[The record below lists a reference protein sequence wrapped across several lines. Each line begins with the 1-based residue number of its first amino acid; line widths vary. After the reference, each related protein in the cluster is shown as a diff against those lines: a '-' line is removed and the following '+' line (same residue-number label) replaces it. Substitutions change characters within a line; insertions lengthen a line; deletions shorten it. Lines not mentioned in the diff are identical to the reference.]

1 MNSRSGNRTGTM
13 GRRRFVGATT
23 AAGLLATHA
32 GRTLA
37 QSSATPE
44 ASGFRLNTL
53 SPEELGAPAVPA
65 PTKSVSEEPWL
76 MEDALAPY
84 KNYGTDAAPGVFP
97 RTIRHENGE
106 TLLEAKP
113 ERVIALELGT
123 IDTLS
128 LLGMAPAGIV
138 DYNPLPLGD
147 VMESFLAD
155 VPRVASWSEVDSEA
169 VLVAEPDLITADSG
183 GDPILADL
191 APTVFMK
198 SAGSGVL
205 WKEVFEMSILSLG
218 EEERGAGIVEQY
230 EERVRALNQVL
241 PSPRPTISF
250 IRVQDGSMRYHLR
263 NNFIGRILTDLGFPR
278 PAAQNVDD
286 FMYLNMSLE
295 TLGEYADAD
304 IIVVATDA
312 GDEAGA
318 FMEEMLG
325 GAVWETLSAVQ
336 NDAVWLVDS
345 AIWVAGVGYA
355 GANRVLDDI
364 AAYFGVEG

>member
-1 MNSRSGNRTGTM
+1 MDAGSGNRSGAM
-13 GRRRFVGATT
+13 GRRRFVGATA
-23 AAGLLATHA
+23 AAGLVSARGLH
-32 GRTLA
+32 TLA

-44 ASGFRLNTL
+44 AAAFRLNTL
-53 SPEELGAPAVPA
+53 SPEELGAPPVPA
-65 PTKSVSEEPWL
+65 PTESVAESPWL

-106 TLLEAKP
+106 TTLESKP

-128 LLGMAPAGIV
+128 LLGMPPVGIV

-147 VMESFLAD
+147 AMETFLAD

-169 VLVAEPDLITADSG
+169 VLVAEADLITADSSR
-183 GDPILADL
+183 DPILADL

-218 EEERGAGIVEQY
+218 EEEKGAGIVEQY

-241 PSPRPTISF
+241 PNPRPVISF
-250 IRVQDGSMRYHLR
+250 IRVQAGSIRYHLR

-304 IIVVATDA
+304 IIIVATDA

-318 FMEEMLG
+318 FMDEMLG
-325 GAVWETLSAVQ
+325 GAVWQTLGAVQ
-336 NDAVWLVDS
+336 NDKVWLVDS

-364 AAYFGVEG
+364 ATYFGVEG